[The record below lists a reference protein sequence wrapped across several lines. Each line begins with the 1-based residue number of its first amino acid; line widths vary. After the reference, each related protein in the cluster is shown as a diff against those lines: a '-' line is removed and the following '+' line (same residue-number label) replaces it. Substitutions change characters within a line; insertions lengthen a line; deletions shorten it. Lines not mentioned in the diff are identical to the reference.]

1 MATIDSE
8 RAVVA
13 AEEQYS
19 LAKVL
24 GLWAVVTVP
33 TGIMAWVVFP
43 AVAPDFDTDPL
54 GFAVTRM
61 AALTVGLVW
70 QFVLTMIIVRREEG
84 DLRWATI
91 RRRLW
96 LNAPRDPK
104 TGKSG
109 RQLWRWLVLIVFL
122 HFIAAVLILPLV
134 EEGFVKV
141 FPSLAAPEGYELGSM
156 LEDSQIK
163 EQLVGAWGIL
173 GLFILMGIFNTVLGE
188 EFFFRGALLP
198 KMEGVFGKWDWLANG
213 VLGTL
218 YHVSMPWSWVGTTG
232 GTWIFFYALPARYFR
247 STWVSI
253 INHSSIIVVC
263 SFLFLGLIL
272 GLA

>member
-1 MATIDSE
+1 MTAIASE
-8 RAVVA
+8 KAIA
-13 AEEQYS
+13 AENQYS
-19 LAKVL
+19 LSKIL
-24 GLWAVVTVP
+24 GLWAAVTVP
-33 TGIMAWVVFP
+33 TGLMAWVVFP
-43 AVAPDFDTDPL
+43 ALAPDFDADPL
-54 GFAVTRM
+54 GFAATRM

-84 DLRWATI
+84 DLRWVSI

-109 RQLWRWLVLIVFL
+109 RQLWRWLVLLVFL
-122 HFIAAVLILPLV
+122 HFVAAALILPLV
-134 EEGFVKV
+134 EQVFVDIV
-141 FPSLAAPEGYELGSM
+141 PALAAPEGYELGSM
-156 LEDSQIK
+156 LEDAAIK
-163 EQLVGAWGIL
+163 EQMVGAWGIL
-173 GLFILMGIFNTVLGE
+173 GLFLLMGVFNTVLGE

-198 KMEGVFGKWDWLANG
+198 KMEGAFGKWDWLANG

-218 YHVSMPWSWVGTTG
+218 YHVSMPWSWIGTTG

-253 INHSSIIVVC
+253 INHSSIIVFW